1 MPQITRETLLN
12 DLRNLGVESG
22 DFVTVH
28 SSMKSIGWV
37 EGGPQAVI
45 DAMLDSVKPD
55 GHLMIPLFHKMP
67 KGQTTMTLADA
78 PTYLGLLPD
87 TFRKLPGVVRSP
99 HPTHSVGIIG
109 PRAKEIA
116 DSHINSTSV
125 GRNGPYHILA
135 NEGGWVLHIG
145 TNFNSCTIIHLAE
158 VLAGAP
164 YLDIGYP
171 GYEVPLS
178 AVLPDGR
185 RITSQPIELPA
196 DSIEFYRA
204 QEKMDKLGML
214 REGKFGDAD
223 CVMARADQILEISI
237 EMMKEDMGVF
247 LCDNEECR
255 VCPARRKALDEWRK
269 SENK

>member
-1 MPQITRETLLN
+1 MPEITRETLLS
-12 DLRNLGVESG
+12 DLRNLGIKSG

-37 EGGPQAVI
+37 EGGVSTVI
-45 DAMLDSVKPD
+45 EALLDSVGPE
-55 GHLMIPLFHKMP
+55 GHLMIPLFHKMNG
-67 KGQTTMTLADA
+67 KTTMTLADA
-78 PTYLGLLPD
+78 PTYLGLIPE

-99 HPTHSVGIIG
+99 HPTHSVGIVG

-116 DSHINSTSV
+116 ESHLNSTSV

-135 NEGGWVLHIG
+135 QEHGWVLHIG
-145 TNFNSCTIIHLAE
+145 TDFNSCTIIHLAE

-185 RITSQPIELPA
+185 RVTSQPIELPA

-204 QEKMDKLGML
+204 QEEMDRRGML
-214 REGKFGDAD
+214 RKGKFGDAK
-223 CVMARADQILEISI
+223 CVMARANEIIDVSV

-247 LCDNEECR
+247 LCDNPECR
-255 VCPARRKALDEWRK
+255 VCPARKKLIDEWRK
-269 SENK
+269 AGNK